1 MSTGQPYALMQLPDG
16 RYVQVP
22 STPQQYPFQQHV
34 ESQRSLY
41 QMQMKS
47 IQSSHT
53 SSNVA
58 MEKGLKPPSSDEGSV
73 EADVS
78 KKPASDAVGISKQ
91 KTDEAVKSPDNVG
104 VRLPSMSPSAHPSS
118 SLKCYKVVPQE
129 PMVYSD
135 LPEPCIISKEVNP
148 VHSSSL
154 SSQPLQQ
161 FKERKTT
168 KPEFEGKGME
178 RGETATFVSLAKVPG
193 KLPSKHRRKQ
203 NPIKSHSPSP
213 EVILPIEKEDKKR
226 ACESQLALFEKR
238 PQLAKEADNESSLIQ
253 QAPDPGS
260 PTSNLE
266 SPHHRDVS
274 DSTDECA
281 EKDDIKDTPEGCSH
295 PNKSAVVAEV
305 SEQSDKTVVGS
316 ESGKESPIS
325 PGLGRKQL
333 HLDLK
338 VSIERKVYDLL
349 HQNHKVCMLVY
360 IYAHMY
366 VCAYGKIIIN
376 LHFEYELFCLSFK
389 RFE

>member
-22 STPQQYPFQQHV
+22 STPQQYQFQQHM

-41 QMQMKS
+41 QMQMKNTL
-47 IQSSHT
+47 SSHT
-53 SSNVA
+53 SSNVV
-58 MEKGLKPPSSDEGSV
+58 MEKGRKPPSSDEGSV

-78 KKPASDAVGISKQ
+78 KKPAKDAVGNSEQ
-91 KTDEAVKSPDNVG
+91 RTDEAMKSPDNVS
-104 VRLPSMSPSAHPSS
+104 VRLPSMSPSAYPSS

-129 PMVYSD
+129 PMVYSNS
-135 LPEPCIISKEVNP
+135 PEPCIISKEINP

-154 SSQPLQQ
+154 SSQPLQK
-161 FKERKTT
+161 FKERKTA
-168 KPEFEGKGME
+168 KPEFEGKVGG
-178 RGETATFVSLAKVPG
+178 RGELATFVSLAKVQG

-238 PQLAKEADNESSLIQ
+238 PQLAKEVDNESSSIQ
-253 QAPDPGS
+253 PAPDPGS
-260 PTSNLE
+260 PTLNLE

-281 EKDDIKDTPEGCSH
+281 EKDDIKDTHEACGH
-295 PNKSAVVAEV
+295 PNTPAVVAEV
-305 SEQSDKTVVGS
+305 SEHSDKTVVGS
-316 ESGKESPIS
+316 ESGRESPIS

-349 HQNHKVCMLVY
+349 HQKHKVCMHVC
-360 IYAHMY
+360 IYTHMY
-366 VCAYGKIIIN
+366 IRMC
-376 LHFEYELFCLSFK
+376 FW
-389 RFE
+389 